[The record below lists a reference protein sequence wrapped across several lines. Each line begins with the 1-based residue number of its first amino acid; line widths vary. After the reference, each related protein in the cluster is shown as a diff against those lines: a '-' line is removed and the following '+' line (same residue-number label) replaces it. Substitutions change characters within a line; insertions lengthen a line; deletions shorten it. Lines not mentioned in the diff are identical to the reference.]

1 MHALGHRR
9 SDRESKVD
17 AIDARHVAARE
28 HRLLNVAPLALIQ
41 GHRGVAS
48 STGLACLLLRVG
60 AGLGLALLLVGLT
73 LLRAGRAGCRLPLLR
88 VQIPLLRLLSIA
100 ALISLL
106 RLLSIAALIALLR
119 LLGITALIPRLD
131 LPPLLLQI
139 LILFRLGGCL
149 PSLAI
154 RHALTILLCP

>member
-1 MHALGHRR
+1 
-9 SDRESKVD
+9 
-17 AIDARHVAARE
+17 
-28 HRLLNVAPLALIQ
+28 
-41 GHRGVAS
+41 
-48 STGLACLLLRVG
+48 LACLLLRVG
-60 AGLGLALLLVGLT
+60 AGSGLALLLVGLT
-73 LLRAGRAGCRLPLLR
+73 LLLRAGRAGCRLPLLR

-100 ALISLL
+100 ALISPL

-131 LPPLLLQI
+131 LLPLLLQI